1 MTRAFVLIRTESPD
15 VDLLVEKIK
24 KIGGVV
30 DAYAVYGSYD
40 VIMELEA
47 RNLRKLRDKMIE
59 IRELE
64 DLSETRTLIQMEKDD
79 EDNLEGDLID

>member
-1 MTRAFVLIRTESPD
+1 MTRAYVLIRAGSPD

-24 KIGGVV
+24 KVGGVI

-40 VIMELEA
+40 IILELESK
-47 RNLRKLRDKMIE
+47 NLRKLRDKIIE

-64 DLSETRTLIQMEKDD
+64 DIGETRTLIQMEKDD
-79 EDNLEGDLID
+79 GENLEGD